1 MYVVVIDDEIDAAS
15 PWPSKNNRNSD
26 ASLRISLSC
35 VDSLIQHK
43 RTKSMCERERE
54 RAEHR
59 SPDYRTAFQVPA
71 MLRHDVNHVLA
82 SILMFSWS
90 NQNTTGTNANLYT
103 YIYTRRSSSL
113 QIFRNRN
120 IFRWSSASLF
130 QLLSCPKSGHFI
142 WWFEVQT
149 FSEDDWI
156 MAQLLSIVEDCIQ
169 LLMRKL
175 LLALFIHT
183 AIHCVCKC
191 AITPKSQGI
200 CILL

>member
-1 MYVVVIDDEIDAAS
+1 M
-15 PWPSKNNRNSD
+15 
-26 ASLRISLSC
+26 C
-35 VDSLIQHK
+35 V
-43 RTKSMCERERE
+43 RE

-71 MLRHDVNHVLA
+71 MLWHDVNHVLA

-103 YIYTRRSSSL
+103 YIHTRRSSL

-120 IFRWSSASLF
+120 IFRWSSALLF

-142 WWFEVQT
+142 WWFEIQT

-175 LLALFIHT
+175 LLAFFTHRYTLCVQVRYYTKVARHLHT
-183 AIHCVCKC
+183 SLIYWYANLWEFRFVRYSHPMSV
-191 AITPKSQGI
+191 
-200 CILL
+200 